1 MLIVDIDVDVGGVD
15 RGLNVICL
23 MARRDPAFG
32 NLAMLLRGPEGGGTY
47 ARRHAVWPPM
57 FDMTR
62 LAAMRFAIW
71 IKGAALLS
79 AAFPETEGRDLE
91 ARLGQAALTLVDKE
105 LPTDFEQFV
114 ETLTRLSSNNGL
126 TLGRLSRQELAVMLL
141 YISAALKPGE
151 SHSEREA
158 TAQLDQWKIQ
168 YAPMLRS
175 DVVELRRRLYLC
187 RAHLVVSTDNSKS
200 SELNVLFQEVN
211 LVEILLKPFL

>member
-1 MLIVDIDVDVGGVD
+1 M
-15 RGLNVICL
+15 
-23 MARRDPAFG
+23 
-32 NLAMLLRGPEGGGTY
+32 
-47 ARRHAVWPPM
+47 
-57 FDMTR
+57 
-62 LAAMRFAIW
+62 
-71 IKGAALLS
+71 
-79 AAFPETEGRDLE
+79 
-91 ARLGQAALTLVDKE
+91 DKE

-175 DVVELRRRLYLC
+175 DVVELRRRLIEGHYWTREPDRRGYGLD
-187 RAHLVVSTDNSKS
+187 AAIS
-200 SELNVLFQEVN
+200 SHPLFIRLIEERLQLRIAEQ
-211 LVEILLKPFL
+211 LLTAAREERKKAALQG